1 MRIRRSPVLSTR
13 CSRCRPVSSAALRS
27 SESLADAIMLS
38 GCNSPD
44 PYLPQSN
51 PSSALHH
58 FVSKLEFQMKA
69 ALVFLTFLFS
79 QVATPNRIADVQI
92 RGNRRIPTETIKFN
106 IQTKVGDTL
115 NRDIIRRDVK
125 TLYALSYFDDVRVDE
140 EESPSGLIIM
150 FVVKEKPIVRSIDY
164 KGLNSITKAE
174 VIIREMLAE
183 KGRQNATVEAKTED
197 IPPNATTITFEV
209 NEGPKVTVAKI
220 DIEGKEVFSGRQ
232 LKH

>member
-1 MRIRRSPVLSTR
+1 QLCCRVAIHGTRICRSPTRRPRFTTSFLSW
-13 CSRCRPVSSAALRS
+13 S
-27 SESLADAIMLS
+27 
-38 GCNSPD
+38 
-44 PYLPQSN
+44 
-51 PSSALHH
+51 
-58 FVSKLEFQMKA
+58 FQMKA

-92 RGNRRIPTETIKFN
+92 RGSRRIPTETIKFN

-164 KGLNSITKAE
+164 KGLNSITKSE
-174 VIIREMLAE
+174 VLE
-183 KGRQNATVEAKTED
+183 KFKEK
-197 IPPNATTITFEV
+197 
-209 NEGPKVTVAKI
+209 KV
-220 DIEGKEVFSGRQ
+220 GLS
-232 LKH
+232 